1 MRFAVGM
8 CMFDIS
14 FLWQKKPPNS
24 PYYYRRRVPKDVQL
38 LSPNKSTQVAISLR
52 TKDPQEA
59 LKRGIEVNEKYERE
73 WELIRGGV
81 NIDGERLSHQL
92 LDTFGLNSIPAD
104 EQREHKEANLEAL
117 SDHLDKITR
126 GWGKASP
133 PRELTFVER
142 EAVSIIKGE
151 YRPTLDDA
159 EKTYLINKG
168 WSEDDP
174 STRKDALGVVRHF
187 RLFKTK
193 FDGVALEDIKRRD
206 VKEYLR
212 ELVNQDGEALKT
224 TTLNRMLST
233 VRRGVKEVFIEWEI
247 TRDSP
252 FNSITIP
259 NLGED
264 SESREPASRD
274 VIEETLRF
282 ASDNDDQVVNL
293 IGLIAGTGMRVNE
306 AIGLEVTDL
315 VIDSDTPHIRLQP
328 NSARKLKTMQS
339 ERLIPLIGISLS
351 SARKALIA
359 AERDGVQW
367 LFPKYIH
374 STHGTAKNGGASAT
388 LNKRLKNNV
397 TCVESETMH
406 SFRHGMNKL
415 FKDAGVTEE
424 VREQSLGWSESNK
437 PMARHYGGAVSIERV
452 YSVWKSVFDELGFF
466 YDKNL

>member
-8 CMFDIS
+8 CMFDSRYIRRRV
-14 FLWQKKPPNS
+14 QPNGTF
-24 PYYYRRRVPKDVQL
+24 YYRRRIPKDVLL
-38 LSPNKSTQVAISLR
+38 LSSSKSECVVDSLK
-52 TKDPQEA
+52 TNDPQEA
-59 LKRGIEVNEKYERE
+59 LKRGIVLNEKYERE

-92 LDTFGLNSIPAD
+92 LEKFGLNSIPAG

-117 SDHLDKITR
+117 SDHLEKVTR
-126 GWGKASP
+126 GWGEASP
-133 PRELTFVER
+133 PRELTPVEH
-142 EAVSIIKGE
+142 EALLIIKGE

-159 EKTYLINKG
+159 QKTYLSNKG

-187 RLFKTK
+187 RLFKKK

-206 VKEYLR
+206 VTAYLR
-212 ELVNQDGEALKT
+212 ELVKQEGAVKTATLK
-224 TTLNRMLST
+224 RMLST

-247 TRDSP
+247 TKDSP

-374 STHGTAKNGGASAT
+374 SAHGTAKNGGASAT

-397 TCVESETMH
+397 MCVESETMH

-452 YSVWKSVFDELGFF
+452 YSVWKSVFDDLGFF
-466 YDKNL
+466 YCKNL